1 MGDTK
6 YVKVSP
12 TILMANG
19 SIVEDDIK
27 FAQNAKQRLVQIVL
41 ENTKEILPY
50 NDNEDSDVNIY
61 DSYDYKE

>member
-6 YVKVSP
+6 YVKASP

-19 SIVEDDIK
+19 GIVEDDIK
-27 FAQNAKQRLVQIVL
+27 FAQNAKQRLVQITL
-41 ENTKEILPY
+41 ENTIEVLHY

-61 DSYDYKE
+61 DSYD